1 VQQDTWRPAKRL
13 DFGPVCGQLH
23 ALSMPSICKPMTSK
37 STNFR
42 FIGQPIPR
50 TEDARLLTGRGQF
63 SDDFSFPGQTYAVMV
78 RSPHAHARI
87 VRIDTAA
94 AKKMPGVIGVFTGS
108 DCFADGLDPIP
119 HDPLPKTKYD
129 MKLRGPGSGEIFFGP
144 HLLLPTDKAR
154 HVGEAVA
161 MVVAETL
168 AQALDAAEAVA
179 IEYEVLPCVT
189 LAEEAMQPGAP
200 AVWDEVL
207 RPSRG
212 KQ

>member
-1 VQQDTWRPAKRL
+1 
-13 DFGPVCGQLH
+13 
-23 ALSMPSICKPMTSK
+23 MPSICKPMTSK

-108 DCFADGLDPIP
+108 DCLADGLNPIP

-200 AVWDEVL
+200 AVTF
-207 RPSRG
+207 
-212 KQ
+212 